1 MLGAALLFWMN
12 DMSDRELIAL
22 GTSSQIPTRYRN
34 HNAYFLRWDEECF
47 LFDPGEG
54 TQRQMLYANLAAS
67 SLHHICV
74 THFHGDHCL
83 GLAGMI
89 QRLSLDRCEHVV
101 SVYYPAS
108 GQTFFERLRYASI
121 YHDAVNLAP
130 KPIAG
135 KDGLILLRETPKY
148 KLYAHALDHGVPAY
162 GYRLEEQSGRR
173 FLPEKLAE
181 FGIKGPMVG
190 ELSRRG
196 SVEVA
201 GKVVQAEEVSVF
213 KSGSI
218 FAFVMDTRACPGTV
232 VLAQDADL
240 LVMEAT
246 YTSEDQALATDH
258 GHCSSVDAANTAR
271 DANVKQLA
279 ITHFSQRYLD
289 TEAHLTEARAI
300 FPNTIALQDLQRIT
314 IPRRK

>member
-1 MLGAALLFWMN
+1 
-12 DMSDRELIAL
+12 MSSRELIAL

-34 HNAYFLRWDEECF
+34 HNAYFLRWDDECF

-54 TQRQMLYANLAAS
+54 TQRQMAYANLAAS

-89 QRLSLDRCEHVV
+89 QRLSLDKCDHPV

-108 GQTFFERLRYASI
+108 GQHFFERLRYASI
-121 YHDAVNLAP
+121 YYEAVTIQP
-130 KPIAG
+130 KPING

-148 KLYAHALDHGVPAY
+148 KLYAHALDHGVPSY
-162 GYRLEEQSGRR
+162 GYRLEEVSGRR
-173 FLPEKLAE
+173 FLPEKLTE
-181 FGIKGPMVG
+181 LGISGPLVG
-190 ELSRRG
+190 ELNKKG
-196 SVEVA
+196 SVTIN
-201 GKVVQAEEVSVF
+201 GRVVTSEEVSVF
-213 KSGSI
+213 KPGSV

-232 VLAQDADL
+232 ALAKDADL

-246 YTSEDQALATDH
+246 YTAEDQALATDH
-258 GHCSSVDAANTAR
+258 GHCSSVDAATTAHQ
-271 DANVKQLA
+271 AGAKQLA
-279 ITHFSQRYLD
+279 ITHFSQRYQD
-289 TEAHLTEARAI
+289 TEKHVSEAKEI
-300 FPNTIALQDLQRIT
+300 FPNTIALQDLQQVN